1 LCLSN
6 YFYFIIQI
14 AMTLENRIEAFVELG
29 KQLQR
34 LTPEDRKTWAQ
45 TALSRNTWF
54 DEANVSHAIDGL
66 IIMLEEQYLREWLYP
81 YHLKQVTSKKVG
93 VVMAGNI
100 PMVGFHDFLAVLLS
114 GHYLLAKPSTND
126 EPLMRRLANMLVSI
140 EPAFANQFEFVDLLK
155 NADAIIATG
164 SDNTARYFEFYFAK
178 RPHIIR
184 KNRISIAILTGHEE
198 TDDLKALGEDI
209 FRYYGLGC
217 RNVSKV
223 FVPEGYTFDKFF
235 EANAHQTSL
244 LDHHKY
250 QNNYDYNKSI
260 LLVNRVPHFDNGF
273 MLVQQSE
280 ALVSPI
286 SVLFYD
292 TFSSLKDLRHKLADV
307 KDKTQC
313 VVSAHGW
320 LEGSIPFGQAQRP
333 MVWDYADG
341 VDTLAFLQKL

>member
-1 LCLSN
+1 
-6 YFYFIIQI
+6 
-14 AMTLENRIEAFVELG
+14 MTLENRIEAFAELG
-29 KQLQR
+29 KQLQK
-34 LTPEDRKTWAQ
+34 LTPEERQEWAQ
-45 TALSRNTWF
+45 AAMSRNTWF
-54 DEANVSHAIDGL
+54 NEENVSKALDG
-66 IIMLEEQYLREWLYP
+66 IILMLDERYLREWLYP
-81 YHLKQVTSKKVG
+81 YHLKQVTSQKVG

-114 GHYLLAKPSTND
+114 GHYLLAKLSSAD
-126 EPLMRRLANMLVSI
+126 EPLMKRLADMLVGI
-140 EPAFANQFEFVDLLK
+140 EPAFANQFEFVHLLK
-155 NADAIIATG
+155 EADAIIATG
-164 SDNTARYFEFYFAK
+164 SDNTARYFEYYFAK

-184 KNRISIAILTGHEE
+184 KNRSSVGILTGHEE
-198 TDDLKALGEDI
+198 EDDLQALGEDI

-223 FVPEGYTFDKFF
+223 LVPEGYTFDKFF
-235 EANAHQTSL
+235 EANAHRTNL

-273 MLVQQSE
+273 MLVQQSQG
-280 ALVSPI
+280 LVSPI

-292 TFSSLKDLRHKLADV
+292 TFSSLTDLRQKLNAI
-307 KDKTQC
+307 KDKTQV

-320 LEGSIPFGQAQRP
+320 LEGSIPFGEAQRP

-341 VDTLAFLQKL
+341 VDTLNFLQKL

>member
-1 LCLSN
+1 
-6 YFYFIIQI
+6 
-14 AMTLENRIEAFVELG
+14 MTLENRIEAFAELG
-29 KQLQR
+29 KQLQK
-34 LTPEDRKTWAQ
+34 LTPEERQEWAQ
-45 TALSRNTWF
+45 AAMSRNTWF
-54 DEANVSHAIDGL
+54 NEENVSKALDG
-66 IIMLEEQYLREWLYP
+66 IILMLDERYLREWLYP
-81 YHLKQVTSKKVG
+81 YHLKQVTSQKVG

-114 GHYLLAKPSTND
+114 GHYLLAKLSSAD
-126 EPLMRRLANMLVSI
+126 EPLMKRLADMLVGI
-140 EPAFANQFEFVDLLK
+140 EPAFANQFEFVHLLK
-155 NADAIIATG
+155 EADAIIATG
-164 SDNTARYFEFYFAK
+164 SDNTARYFEYYFAK

-184 KNRISIAILTGHEE
+184 KNRSSVGILTGHEE
-198 TDDLKALGEDI
+198 EDDLQALGEDI

-223 FVPEGYTFDKFF
+223 LVPEGYAFDKFF
-235 EANAHQTSL
+235 EANAHRTNL

-273 MLVQQSE
+273 MLVQQSQG
-280 ALVSPI
+280 LVSPI

-292 TFSSLKDLRHKLADV
+292 TFSSLTDLRQKLNAI
-307 KDKTQC
+307 KDKTQV

-320 LEGSIPFGQAQRP
+320 LEGSIPFGEAQRP

-341 VDTLAFLQKL
+341 VDTLNFLQKL

>member
-1 LCLSN
+1 
-6 YFYFIIQI
+6 
-14 AMTLENRIEAFVELG
+14 MTLENRIEAFAALG
-29 KQLQR
+29 KQLQK
-34 LTPEDRKTWAQ
+34 LTPEDRQEWAQ
-45 TALSRNTWF
+45 VAKSRNNWF
-54 DEANVSHAIDGL
+54 TQENVSNALNG
-66 IIMLEEQYLREWLYP
+66 IIQMLDEQYLREWLYP
-81 YHLKQVTSKKVG
+81 YHLKQVTPKKVG

-114 GHYLLAKPSTND
+114 GHYLQAKLSNAD
-126 EPLMRRLANMLVSI
+126 EPLMRRLADMLVGI
-140 EPAFANQFEFVDLLK
+140 EPAFANQFEFVHLLK
-155 NADAIIATG
+155 DADAIIATG
-164 SDNTARYFEFYFAK
+164 SDNTARYFEYYFAK

-184 KNRISIAILTGHEE
+184 KNRSSIGILTGHEE
-198 TDDLKALGEDI
+198 KDDLQALGEDI

-235 EANAHQTSL
+235 EANQHRSIII
-244 LDHHKY
+244 DHHKY

-273 MLVQQSE
+273 MLVQQSQG
-280 ALVSPI
+280 LVSPI

-292 TFSSLKDLRHKLADV
+292 TFRSLHDLREKLRAI
-307 KDKTQC
+307 KDKTQV

-320 LEGSIPFGQAQRP
+320 LEGSIPFGEAQRP

-341 VDTLAFLQKL
+341 VDTLDFLQKL